1 MCWLRQHASWRRLAL
16 RAQRRWRGR
25 CAPGACGEPDLRLA
39 LCARRTALRGA
50 TPPQPAVEQ
59 ACTPAARRRRAAQ
72 SGSAPLPPSGSAPS
86 TRRGRPRPRRRRPRP
101 RPPPPGDEA
110 IATTTRRAQGRS
122 GHRERAPRRATPF
135 SRVNLAGSTHSAV
148 LVAATYHARVA
159 ELRQQS
165 PSAAGVQMPGPPCS
179 PRSTRKI

>member
-86 TRRGRPRPRRRRPRP
+86 TRRGRLARAAAAHARARRRRATKRS
-101 RPPPPGDEA
+101 PPP
-110 IATTTRRAQGRS
+110 RAG
-122 GHRERAPRRATPF
+122 PR
-135 SRVNLAGSTHSAV
+135 VE
-148 LVAATYHARVA
+148 AATASEPRHAWGSVEAATARCGPHRTAQVRRSSDQRTACGANHRV
-159 ELRQQS
+159 EGQVVHVH
-165 PSAAGVQMPGPPCS
+165 AASRLPDP
-179 PRSTRKI
+179 